1 MDLSPDQP
9 SKFCINCK
17 YFSGQ
22 LTFKK
27 IDGTEHGFTVP
38 RAKCSYAISP
48 IDGTTRNTEAI
59 FERSLA
65 GHCKPEAVNFLPK
78 DYPHN
83 IPK

>member
-1 MDLSPDQP
+1 MDLKPDQP
-9 SKFCINCK
+9 SKFCIDCK

-38 RAKCSYAISP
+38 RAKCSYAVSP

-65 GHCKPEAVNFLPK
+65 GHCRPEALHFVQKELP
-78 DYPHN
+78 
-83 IPK
+83 